1 VQQRKIYTQLIHR
14 MRGRGFGQLV
24 GDLWITREQD
34 GRIPHGGLQTL
45 GYIQNTPRMPSIL
58 SKLVASH
65 F

>member
-1 VQQRKIYTQLIHR
+1 